1 MSIPVGDAS
10 VDVEF
15 LVRITYNITATGNN
29 STYVLRDLTNNSNY
43 ADTFLY
49 ATKQNQNGYFTETL
63 SIIKNFT
70 TNRFVGLYVTA

>member
-1 MSIPVGDAS
+1 M
-10 VDVEF
+10 
-15 LVRITYNITATGNN
+15 
-29 STYVLRDLTNNSNY
+29 RDFTNNTNY